1 MERKQEIVRRLREL
15 DGQRQ
20 AVRAMEEA
28 LQILTPEERL
38 VVQMMFICP
47 EKDAAQKLCQ
57 LLCMEQTSVY
67 RRRERALGKLAKAL
81 GVDK

>member
-28 LQILTPEERL
+28 LQMLTPEERL

-47 EKDAAQKLCQ
+47 EKDAGQKLCQ